1 MSFAGIPFAQALMA
15 FGAVGVL
22 VVGLYILRLRRRVFA
37 VPFAAL
43 WQRVL
48 FERQAESL
56 FSQLKRLLSLLLQLA
71 ILAMLVLALRDPRPQ
86 TDLVKGRNIVLL
98 LDGSASMQATDVKP
112 SRLDT
117 ARTKA
122 TEIIRAM
129 SDLDHALLVQ
139 MDAVIT
145 PLGPRS
151 SDRAELERM
160 LASYTPTETRADL
173 PRGLQFAADA
183 VSGLDHPEII
193 VISDGALGDLSDAA
207 KVPLAGA
214 ILRYVPIGVSNRN
227 FGITQFSVR
236 RYPLDKARYE
246 VMLEI
251 TNASPEPGEIELK
264 LLGDGLL
271 VDVTKLRLNAGERL
285 PRFYPN
291 LSGASQKLEAV
302 ITPTG
307 NTVDDL
313 AADNKAFAL
322 LPDRRRVKVL
332 DVTEGNR
339 YLEAALLLDEY
350 LDVTEVTPRQYVG
363 VETSKFDVVI
373 FDSVTPAEPPKAHAL
388 YLDPR
393 GDGSP
398 VKVGK
403 PIVAPSDDNL
413 EMDKVLRTHP
423 IARFSTLDSIKIAKA
438 TPLSPQ
444 PGDKVV
450 GQCRGQALLVAG
462 ERQHHKFAALGFDIR
477 ESDFAL
483 LVSWPLFVLST
494 LNWFTG
500 EDEQYLSSYQT
511 GQVWRIRAG
520 ELAARVNAI
529 VKQPDGKTS
538 VAPVHEGRAV
548 ILGRRSGFYQLNV
561 EGNPPLAFAANLND
575 EVESKI
581 EPSATLVLGATTAYS
596 LTTNVV
602 SAKQATWVILLLL
615 VAALSALE
623 WATYHRRVTV

>member
-1 MSFAGIPFAQALMA
+1 MSFAGIALGQALAA
-15 FGAVGVL
+15 FGVVGAL
-22 VVGLYILRLRRRVFA
+22 VIGLYILRLRRRVFA

-98 LDGSASMQATDVKP
+98 LDSSASMQATDVAP
-112 SRLDT
+112 SRLEL

-160 LASYTPTETRADL
+160 LINYAPTETRADL

-183 VSGLDHPEII
+183 VAGLDHPEIV
-193 VISDGALGDLSDAA
+193 VISDGALGDLSEAS

-214 ILRYVPIGVSNRN
+214 ILRYVPVGTSNRN

-251 TNASPEPGEIELK
+251 TNASPEPGEVELK

-271 VDVTKLRLNAGERL
+271 VDVTKLRLNAGEKL

-302 ITPTG
+302 IAPTG

-313 AADNKAFAL
+313 AADNRAYAL
-322 LPDRRRVKVL
+322 LPERRRAKVL
-332 DVTEGNR
+332 NVTDGNR

-350 LDVTEVTPRQYVG
+350 LDVKEVTPLKYVS
-363 VETSKFDVVI
+363 VDTSKFDVVI
-373 FDSVTPAEPPKAHAL
+373 FDSVTPAEPPKTHAL

-393 GDGSP
+393 GDGAP
-398 VKVGK
+398 VKIGK
-403 PIVAPSDDNL
+403 SIDDPSF
-413 EMDKVLRTHP
+413 DKIDRKHP
-423 IARFSTLDSIKIAKA
+423 IARFTSLEDVGIAKA
-438 TPLSPQ
+438 HILLPQ
-444 PGDKVV
+444 VGDKVV
-450 GQCRGQALLVAG
+450 GQSQGKALLVAG
-462 ERQHHKFAALGFDIR
+462 ERQRNKFAVLGFDVR

-483 LVSWPLFVLST
+483 RVGWPLFVLST

-511 GQVWRIRAG
+511 GQVWRVRAG
-520 ELAARVNAI
+520 ELASKVNAI
-529 VKQPDGKTS
+529 VKQPDGKSS

-548 ILGRRSGFYQLNV
+548 ILGRRAGFYQLSV

-581 EPSATLVLGATTAYS
+581 EPSPGLVLGGTTAYS
-596 LTTNVV
+596 HATKIV

>member
-1 MSFAGIPFAQALMA
+1 MSFAGLGFAQALTA
-15 FGAVGVL
+15 FGVVGAL
-22 VVGLYILRLRRRVFA
+22 VVGLYILRLRRRTFA

-86 TDLVKGRNIVLL
+86 AHFVKGRNIVLL
-98 LDGSASMQATDVKP
+98 LDASASMQSTDVKP
-112 SRLDT
+112 SRLEL

-122 TEIIRAM
+122 TDVIRAM

-151 SDRAELERM
+151 ADRAELERM
-160 LASYTPTETRADL
+160 LMNYAPTDTRADL

-183 VSGLDHPEII
+183 VSGLDQAEII
-193 VISDGALGDLSDAA
+193 VVSDGALGDLGEAA
-207 KVPLAGA
+207 KVKLSGA
-214 ILRYVPIGVSNRN
+214 TLRYLPVGTSNRN
-227 FGITQFSVR
+227 FGITQFAVR

-246 VMLEI
+246 VMLEV
-251 TNASPEPGEIELK
+251 TNTSPEPGEVELR
-264 LLGDGLL
+264 LLGDGFL
-271 VDVTKLRLNAGERL
+271 VDVTKLRLAAGERL

-291 LSGASQKLEAV
+291 LSGANQRLEAS
-302 ITPTG
+302 IAPTG

-313 AADNKAFAL
+313 PADNKAFAL
-322 LPDRRRVKVL
+322 LPERHRAKVL
-332 DVTEGNR
+332 NVTTGNR

-350 LDVTEVTPRQYVG
+350 LEVTEVTPLKYVSID
-363 VETSKFDVVI
+363 TSKFDAVI
-373 FDSVTPAEPPKAHAL
+373 FDSVTPAEAPKTHAL

-403 PIVAPSDDNL
+403 EVDQPEL
-413 EMDKVLRTHP
+413 EKVDRKHP
-423 IARFSTLDSIKIAKA
+423 IARFTALEDVKIAKA
-438 TPLSPQ
+438 HALLPQ
-444 PGDKVV
+444 VGDKVV
-450 GQCRGQALLVAG
+450 GQSGGKPLLVAG
-462 ERQHHKFAALGFDIR
+462 ERQRHKFAALGFDVR

-483 LVSWPLFVLST
+483 CVAWPLFVLST
-494 LNWFTG
+494 INWFTG

-511 GQVWRIRAG
+511 GQVWRVRTGDGAG
-520 ELAARVNAI
+520 KNSAF
-529 VKQPDGKTS
+529 VKLPDGKNES
-538 VAPVHEGRAV
+538 VPIHEGRAV
-548 ILGRRSGFYQLNV
+548 ILGRRAGFYQLTV
-561 EGNPPLAFAANLND
+561 EGNPPVAFAASLSD

-581 EPSATLVLGATTAYS
+581 EPSAALVLGTATAS
-596 LTTNVV
+596 SVSTTVAT
-602 SAKQATWVILLLL
+602 AKQSAWVILLLL
-615 VAALSALE
+615 VVALSALE